1 MLAVPANAAYKVD
14 RQNAVK
20 LREGKELRQRIVV
33 VGLSDGK
40 YTQIKSGLKEGDV
53 VMTNP

>member
-1 MLAVPANAAYKVD
+1 MFAVPANATYTVD
-14 RQNAVK
+14 KQYAVK
-20 LREGKELRQRIVV
+20 LQEGKEWRQRIVEI
-33 VGLSDGK
+33 GLSDSN